1 MNNATQHTESGSS
14 PPRRPDDICK
24 AYTPES
30 LAALWS
36 EPWTPAMIRSLCRAG
51 RIPARRAG
59 KYWLISAAALAD
71 WLAETGRP
79 KPPRAKPT
87 LSPYKIVVRKS

>member
-1 MNNATQHTESGSS
+1 MTTAPASVDRD
-14 PPRRPDDICK
+14 PCK

-30 LAALWS
+30 LAALWG

-79 KPPRAKPT
+79 EPPKATPT
-87 LSPYKIVVRKS
+87 LSPYKIVVRKP